1 MKKGRWLPVV
11 LIVLSGACALE
22 STRILRFAI
31 PARPPLQIE
40 AFDQLAILGFREAEP
55 LKDFEA
61 REELSEY
68 LAYEFGIRLPDKVTQ
83 KDGPREKETDF
94 DNADIWKDAEAGKT
108 LFLTGTVR
116 FTEESRKALSLD
128 EREIDGPFKSDAT
141 GFRERKLFT
150 LTSTLVFIDAATG
163 QVLFRRDFKETKAYE
178 NLRHPA
184 FFAFHELAAQMRAKL
199 FAALFGEERPQERTL
214 ILRD

>member
-1 MKKGRWLPVV
+1 MKKSRWIPVV
-11 LIVLSGACALE
+11 LIALSGACALE
-22 STRILRFAI
+22 STRVLRFTL

-55 LKDFEA
+55 LTDFEA
-61 REELSEY
+61 RKELSEY
-68 LAYEFGIRLPDKVTQ
+68 LAYEFGIRLPDNVTQ
-83 KDGPREKETDF
+83 KDGLPEKDADF
-94 DNADIWKDAEAGKT
+94 NDPDLWKDAEAGNT

-116 FTEESRKALSLD
+116 LTEETRKSLSLD
-128 EREIDGPFKSDAT
+128 EREIDGPFKSEVS
-141 GFRERKLFT
+141 GFRERKLFV

-163 QVLFRRDFKETKAYE
+163 KILFQRDFKEVKAYE
-178 NLRHPA
+178 NVRHPA
-184 FFAFHELAAQMRAKL
+184 AFAFSELATRMRAKL